1 MRPSTLPSGS
11 IPRAGTILALLWLA
25 FVVRGF
31 WYCALLPPWEGYD
44 EPFHFAALQN
54 VAAGNGMPH
63 AGDPVSLEVQ
73 KSLHLL
79 PLPWELHFHEIPQPL
94 TPHEEFW
101 KLPPNEREQRIQ
113 AVRALAPEDGLLPAS
128 ERIVNYESQ
137 QPPLYYWLLA
147 GPLRVMSS
155 LSLLSRIY
163 LMRFLSLLLASIAV
177 PLAYWVARQ
186 VLPSQAQALGT
197 TAIIVLL
204 PELMINVA
212 RVSNEPLALVCYTA
226 MLFAA
231 VAAVRKPMSWPPWL
245 LLGVALGCG
254 LLTKAYVLS
263 AVPGVIAVALAG
275 FAQLRSIDK
284 QHRPALSLVAR
295 VAATLAVA
303 SAISAGWYLQTHRMT
318 GSWTGVADDAAM
330 GHLSLAAKLAAVP
343 QVNWKSGFLSIAI
356 SHVWFGAW
364 SFLRVPNVVCVL
376 AFAVFAIAVIGVAL
390 RLFRHRTPI
399 LERRQI
405 LVLATFYLCF
415 WAGLAYEV
423 VVIYLH
429 QGISASAGWYLYAAV
444 AAEAVLLVWGL
455 QAFLPARIV
464 FPSLAVAIAA
474 LDLYGTHALLMP
486 YYAGLT
492 SHSGKWVPGSL
503 GPTLMQLPFVFDR
516 LSQLHPRWLGAP
528 ALWSL
533 WVGYGVATVGSVV
546 FTFAVSLK
554 PRLDG

>member
-1 MRPSTLPSGS
+1 M
-11 IPRAGTILALLWLA
+11 LWLA

-54 VAAGNGMPH
+54 LAAGNGMPH

-79 PLPWELHFHEIPQPL
+79 PLPWQLHFHEIPQPL
-94 TPHEEFW
+94 TPHEDFW
-101 KLPPNEREQRIQ
+101 KLNPNERQQRIQ
-113 AVRALAPEDGLLPAS
+113 AVRALAPEDGLRPAS

-137 QPPLYYWLLA
+137 QPPLYYWLLS
-147 GPLRVMSS
+147 GPLRVMRS
-155 LSLLSRIY
+155 LPLLSRIY
-163 LMRFLSLLLASIAV
+163 LMRFLSLLLASLAV
-177 PLAYWVARQ
+177 PLAYCVARQ
-186 VLPSQAQALGT
+186 ILPSQAQALGT

-212 RVSNEPLALVCYTA
+212 RVSNESLAFVCYTA

-231 VAAVRKPMSWPPWL
+231 MAAVRKPMSWALWL
-245 LLGVALGCG
+245 LFGAALGCG

-275 FAQLRSIDK
+275 FAQLRSADK
-284 QHRPALSLVAR
+284 PRQAAISLSAR
-295 VAATLAVA
+295 VAVTLAVA
-303 SAISAGWYLQTHRMT
+303 AAISAAWYLQTHRAT

-330 GHLSLAAKLAAVP
+330 GHLSLVAKLAAVP
-343 QVNWKSGFLSIAI
+343 QVDWKSGFLSIAI

-364 SFLRVPNVVCVL
+364 SFLRVPNAVCVV

-390 RLFRHRTPI
+390 RLFRQQTPV

-455 QAFLPARIV
+455 QAFLSARIV
-464 FPSLAVAIAA
+464 FSSLAVAIAA
-474 LDLYGTHALLMP
+474 LDLYGVHALLMP
-486 YYAGLT
+486 YYTGLT
-492 SHSGKWVPGSL
+492 SHFGKWVPRAL
-503 GPTLMQLPFVFDR
+503 GPTLRRLPLVFDR
-516 LSQLHPRWLGAP
+516 LSQLHPTWLGAP
-528 ALWSL
+528 AIWSL

-546 FTFAVSLK
+546 FTFALFRK
-554 PRLDG
+554 TRIGG

>member
-1 MRPSTLPSGS
+1 M
-11 IPRAGTILALLWLA
+11 LWLT
-25 FVVRGF
+25 FLVRGF

-63 AGDPVSLEVQ
+63 AGAPVTLEVQ

-79 PLPWELHFHEIPQPL
+79 PLPWELHFHAIPQPL

-101 KLPPNEREQRIQ
+101 RLSPGEREQRIH
-113 AVRALAPEDGLLPAS
+113 AVRALSPKDAIQPAT

-137 QPPLYYWLLA
+137 QPPLYYWLMA
-147 GPLRVMSS
+147 SPLRGLSS

-163 LMRFLSLLLASIAV
+163 LMRFLSLMLASAAV

-186 VLPSQAQALGT
+186 VLQSEAQALGI

-212 RVSNEPLALVCYTA
+212 RSSNESLALVCYTA
-226 MLFAA
+226 ILATA
-231 VAAVRKPMSWPPWL
+231 VSAVRKPLLWRTWL

-263 AVPGVIAVALAG
+263 AVPGVIAVAVAG
-275 FAQLRSIDK
+275 FDHLWSVDEE
-284 QHRPALSLVAR
+284 RPSALSLTAR
-295 VAATLAVA
+295 LSATIAVA
-303 SAISAGWYLQTHRMT
+303 FAISAGWYLRTHRAT
-318 GSWTGVADDAAM
+318 GSWTGVADDVAL
-330 GHLSLAAKLAAVP
+330 GHLSMAAKLAAVV
-343 QVNWKSGFLSIAI
+343 QVNWRSGFLSIAI

-364 SFLRVPNVVCVL
+364 SFLRVPNAVCVL
-376 AFAVFAIAVIGVAL
+376 AFAVSVMAVVGAAL
-390 RLFRHRTPI
+390 RLLRQETPA
-399 LERRQI
+399 LEKRQVV
-405 LVLATFYLCF
+405 VLATFYLCF

-444 AAEAVLLVWGL
+444 AAEVVLLVWGL
-455 QAFLPARIV
+455 QAFLPPRIV
-464 FPSLAVAIAA
+464 FPALAVAIAA

-492 SHSGKWVPGSL
+492 SHTGEWVPGAL
-503 GPTLMQLPFVFDR
+503 GPTLAQVPLVFDR
-516 LSQLHPRWLGAP
+516 LSQLHPAWLGTP
-528 ALWSL
+528 VIWSA
-533 WVGYGVATVGSVV
+533 WVGYGAATVGPVLGV
-546 FTFAVSLK
+546 FALFRKL
-554 PRLDG
+554 RIDG